1 MGSSLS
7 RRHHYIPQM
16 LLRNFCDDDDLLW
29 VGDRT
34 RGRLFQCGP
43 EGVFVKRNLNMKYS
57 FDSVQSGHG
66 NNEFLSSIDMSDEY
80 ERTLSQIEN
89 RAAPVVRK
97 IIQQARCNR
106 CPQLTPEE
114 GDNWKGFVLAMARR
128 TPESQ
133 KRVASDRS
141 FDDIFYEVV
150 MATAKKDNYMGLP
163 DRASIFEDL
172 RIAKFKDH
180 VKSNAD
186 ARFAAGDHCSDRKE
200 TERFS
205 RETGLCIAVIRA
217 PKRGF
222 VIGSHGLA
230 IVQDSHQNEP
240 GQGAWLPIAHD
251 VAVSST
257 PFPDRETLVFLD
269 RESDRI
275 IKRINKA
282 SVAQSQIV
290 AGRSEALVRSLLQG

>member
-150 MATAKKDNYMGLP
+150 MATAKKTTIWVCQTEHP
-163 DRASIFEDL
+163 SL
-172 RIAKFKDH
+172 RIF
-180 VKSNAD
+180 
-186 ARFAAGDHCSDRKE
+186 
-200 TERFS
+200 
-205 RETGLCIAVIRA
+205 
-217 PKRGF
+217 
-222 VIGSHGLA
+222 GS
-230 IVQDSHQNEP
+230 QN
-240 GQGAWLPIAHD
+240 L
-251 VAVSST
+251 
-257 PFPDRETLVFLD
+257 
-269 RESDRI
+269 RI
-275 IKRINKA
+275 T
-282 SVAQSQIV
+282 
-290 AGRSEALVRSLLQG
+290 

>member
-16 LLRNFCDDDDLLW
+16 LLRNFCDDDDRLW

-34 RGRLFQCGP
+34 RGRVFQCRP
-43 EGVFVKRNLNMKYS
+43 EGVFVKRDLNMKYS
-57 FDSVQSGHG
+57 FDSVQSGYG
-66 NNEFLSSIDMSDEY
+66 YKEFLSSIDMSDEY
-80 ERTLSQIEN
+80 ERTLSRIES

-106 CPQLTPEE
+106 CPQLAPEE
-114 GDNWKGFVLAMARR
+114 GNHWKEFVLAMARR

-141 FDDIFYEVV
+141 FDDIFYEAAVAV
-150 MATAKKDNYMGLP
+150 AKKENYMGLP
-163 DRASIFEDL
+163 DRASIFEDR
-172 RIAKFKDH
+172 RIAKLRDL

-186 ARFAAGDHCSDRKE
+186 ARFAAGDRCSDHKE

-217 PKRGF
+217 RKRGF

-230 IVQDSHQNEP
+230 IVQASHQNEP

-257 PFPDRETLVFLD
+257 PFPDRETLVFID
-269 RESDRI
+269 KESDRI

-282 SVAQSQIV
+282 SGAQSQMV
-290 AGRSEALVRSLLQG
+290 VGRSEGLVRALL